1 MRERGKKKEGQRNVI
16 PPQIFN
22 GQEFRGVRNTRM
34 FFQLFFIGHIKIWWT
49 CYRRSWKSGVIK
61 YVICLGFWRLW
72 YCQWR
77 WCPWGIP
84 WAGTLK
90 AKGEQWCSHIFVWF
104 CTFELLLNCYWLFL
118 YSYHWAFENFEI
130 ELIIWFQIEPVK
142 TGAVAPEVNKMKVGK
157 LEVKEEEKTISKK
170 EVRSV
175 AIDLANLFLICP
187 FLLSSFHLFFSL
199 L

>member
-34 FFQLFFIGHIKIWWT
+34 FF

-61 YVICLGFWRLW
+61 YVISFHKYVIYHKCLGFWRLW

-77 WCPWGIP
+77 WCPWGIS
-84 WAGTLK
+84 WVGTLK
-90 AKGEQWCSHIFVWF
+90 AKGEQWCSLFFVWF

-157 LEVKEEEKTISKK
+157 LEVKEEEIAKK